1 MNGAIDMREKS
12 SSFYFRKATL
22 EDADAIRKIIVAS
35 VEGLS
40 RGDYNEAQIRAALG
54 SAFGLDSELVR
65 DGTYF
70 VVEDQGEIVAC
81 GGWSKR
87 KTLFGGDQQVGRQ
100 SELLDPAI
108 DSARIRAFFVRPEW
122 ARLGIGRKLL
132 EVCEAEAVLHGFGSS
147 QLMATLPGHRL
158 YKACGYLGDERV
170 ETVLPGNITIA
181 FIPMTKKLA

>member
-1 MNGAIDMREKS
+1 MS
-12 SSFYFRKATL
+12 SLHFRTATL
-22 EDADAIRKIIVAS
+22 SDAEAIRTIIVAS

-40 RGDYNEAQIRAALG
+40 RGDYDEAQIQAALG

-70 VVEDQGEIVAC
+70 VVEDGEQLVAC

-87 KTLFGGDQQVGRQ
+87 KTLFGGDAQAGRQ
-100 SELLDPAI
+100 SELLDPTV

-122 ARLGIGRKLL
+122 ARRGIGRALL
-132 EVCEAEAVLHGFGSS
+132 ELCETEAKRHGFRST

-158 YKACGYLGDERV
+158 YKACGYVGEERV
-170 ETVLPGNITIA
+170 ATPLPGGVTID
-181 FIPMTKKLA
+181 FIPMKKVLTAD